1 MELEE
6 ILKGLELSGGIV
18 ITGNSRRVSNFLAAL
33 DEATEILKKINAD
46 GCVGCK
52 HEECDI
58 TMGKAFFTDEEAIQH
73 WNRRAND
80 ENN

>member
-1 MELEE
+1 MGLEE

-18 ITGNSRRVSNFLAAL
+18 ITGNSRRVTNFLAAL

-52 HEECDI
+52 HEGVPPHCTPCD
-58 TMGKAFFTDEEAIQH
+58 KCKRNCPDFWESEE
-73 WNRRAND
+73 
-80 ENN
+80 

>member
-18 ITGNSRRVSNFLAAL
+18 ITGNSRRVTNFLAAL

-46 GCVGCK
+46 GCVECK
-52 HEECDI
+52 HEGVPPHFTPCDKCKRNCP
-58 TMGKAFFTDEEAIQH
+58 GFWESEE
-73 WNRRAND
+73 
-80 ENN
+80 

>member
-18 ITGNSRRVSNFLAAL
+18 ITGNSRRVTNFLEAL
-33 DEATEILKKINAD
+33 DEACEILKRIDAD

-52 HEECDI
+52 HEDVPPHCPPCDECKRNCHD
-58 TMGKAFFTDEEAIQH
+58 FWESEE
-73 WNRRAND
+73 
-80 ENN
+80 